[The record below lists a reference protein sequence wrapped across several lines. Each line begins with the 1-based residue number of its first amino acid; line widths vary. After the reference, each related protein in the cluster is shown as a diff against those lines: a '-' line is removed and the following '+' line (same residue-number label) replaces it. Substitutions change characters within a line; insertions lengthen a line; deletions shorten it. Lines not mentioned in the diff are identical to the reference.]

1 MPVDILVW
9 IYLPYSCPYFPEAC
23 YKKKKKKNCRV
34 GLQMSVYFKDYEHLT
49 GTVDPDRLGVPSHE
63 AILK

>member
-1 MPVDILVW
+1 MDICLTAALISLKLVV
-9 IYLPYSCPYFPEAC
+9 
-23 YKKKKKKNCRV
+23 KKKKEKKKNCRV

-49 GTVDPDRLGVPSHE
+49 GTVDPDRWGVPSHE

>member
-1 MPVDILVW
+1 MDICLTAALISLKLVV
-9 IYLPYSCPYFPEAC
+9 
-23 YKKKKKKNCRV
+23 KKKKRKKKNCRV

-49 GTVDPDRLGVPSHE
+49 GTVDPDRWGVPSHE

>member
-1 MPVDILVW
+1 MDICLTAALISLKLVV
-9 IYLPYSCPYFPEAC
+9 
-23 YKKKKKKNCRV
+23 KKKKKEKKKNCRV

-49 GTVDPDRLGVPSHE
+49 GTVDPDRWGVPSHE